1 MLPDFGDGKTYLL
14 FLLSLIGELIVVS
27 GYFVLT
33 SWPFKNLTELRSKL
47 IVRVIDKFYDGTMSL
62 VFGSSV
68 TMSVA
73 GALMPLYVAIG
84 LAKPYGERQRREII
98 AVAIEAAKR
107 EWERR
112 EQQRPQPQPISPP
125 APAPQPEPPKPTY
138 TPSSNPS
145 ANGDRLCADGRLAG
159 WNAGTLG
166 DASLATCQQGRFVAF
181 VCVEGS
187 PYLVTAGPAR
197 TTQVRFYSRDGRDRS
212 PLDDTLWPQDE
223 EDFAVSSLSAET
235 FSYFMDGMA
244 ARLTMP
250 GRTIRVDLSGVKR
263 AASPSLA
270 ACMS

>member
-14 FLLSLIGELIVVS
+14 FLVSLATELLILSA
-27 GYFVLT
+27 YFIFT
-33 SWPFKNLTELRSKL
+33 SWPFKDWAELRAKL
-47 IVRVIDKFYDGTMSL
+47 ISRVMDKLYDGTMTL
-62 VFGSSV
+62 VSGSSIAV
-68 TMSVA
+68 TVA
-73 GALMPLYVAIG
+73 GGLMPLYVATGI
-84 LAKPYGERQRREII
+84 AQPYGERQRREII
-98 AVAIEAAKR
+98 GAAIEAAKR

-112 EQQRPQPQPISPP
+112 EQQRAKPQPVSPP
-125 APAPQPEPPKPTY
+125 APAPQPEPPTPTY

-159 WNAGTLG
+159 WNAGALG
-166 DASLATCQQGRFVAF
+166 DASVATCQQGRFVAF

-197 TTQVRFYSRDGRDRS
+197 TTQVRFYSRDGIDRS
-212 PLDDTLWPQDE
+212 SLDDTLWPQDE